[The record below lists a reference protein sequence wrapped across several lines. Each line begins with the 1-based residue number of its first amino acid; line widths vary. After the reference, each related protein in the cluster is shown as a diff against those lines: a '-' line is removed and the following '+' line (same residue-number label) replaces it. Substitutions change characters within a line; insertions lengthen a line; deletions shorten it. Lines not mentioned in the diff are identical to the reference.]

1 MKHFPRLLALAET
14 HDLPLFLH
22 SRHPDAHRDFVK
34 TLEQAGWKRGRG
46 VGASVTSVEKGRR
59 GVVHSF
65 TGTKEEMEE
74 LVSRARRNLPL
85 SYHAH

>member
-14 HDLPLFLH
+14 YDLPLFLH
-22 SRHPDAHRDFVK
+22 SRHPDAHKDFVG
-34 TLEQAGWKRGRG
+34 TLDQAGWKRGKG
-46 VGASVTSVEKGRR
+46 VGASGALAEEGRR

-74 LVSRARRNLPL
+74 LVSRA
-85 SYHAH
+85 H